1 MLRKI
6 DSLPTLIDYLCQH
19 SISRQL
25 VAYIAIFIAVVIR
38 GDGIMAN
45 RNTVAIQNITSES
58 ELEELEEPP
67 PTNRTNGCQI
77 SATEFMINFY
87 IQTSI
92 CFVGF
97 VLNMINVAVFLQPK
111 FSGAAYAYMTA
122 MSLADAITLL
132 NNLPSGLLSATF
144 ISP

>member
-1 MLRKI
+1 MVSKFGTTFADILLGMGELKLSNAADGANLHIRCI
-6 DSLPTLIDYLCQH
+6 D
-19 SISRQL
+19 R
-25 VAYIAIFIAVVIR
+25 
-38 GDGIMAN
+38 DGIMAN
-45 RNTVAIQNITSES
+45 HSVVTIQNGT
-58 ELEELEEPP
+58 LEEEIDELEEPP
-67 PTNRTNGCQI
+67 PTNRTNVCQI
-77 SATEFMINFY
+77 SATEFTINFY

-132 NNLPSGLLSATF
+132 NNLPSGLLR
-144 ISP
+144 